1 MALPPSS
8 IAASPLDFALHAGEH
23 DASAKRAISLAT
35 CLMVPAARLFAAC
48 SFFLAVIFPL
58 RASAQSTSAPRRDY
72 AQVADRLQQLIERE
86 MRTDRLPIVSIA
98 LVDDQEIVWSR
109 GFGVLDSAS
118 KRVAGPE
125 TVFRVGSVSKLFT
138 DVAIMQL
145 VEQGQ
150 VDLDAPVSK
159 YIPDFHPQNPYGRP
173 ITLRQLMS
181 HRAGLV
187 REPPVGNYFDSTSPP
202 LAATI
207 ASLNRTTL
215 VYPPETQTK
224 YSNAAI
230 ATVGYVL
237 ARVTGTPFPQA
248 LSRAVLQPLG
258 MTMSGFEPTT
268 TLTRELAPA
277 QMWTLD
283 GRTFAAPTFQLGIA
297 PAGSMYT
304 TVNDL
309 SRFVSALFAG
319 GRGANGQLL
328 KPETIAQM
336 WTPQFARAG
345 EKEGYGI
352 GFRIGSLDGHRS
364 VGHDGAIYGFATTL
378 EALPDEKLGVV
389 VVTTRDGAN
398 AAVDRIGEVALREML
413 AVHTGKSS
421 GVTVAG
427 TPAGE
432 IDSTAP
438 VAPARARHLVG
449 EYAPRSNPGHD
460 VELMHR
466 GTGLAVMPS
475 VGGGIPELRSRG
487 DTLVVDDAVF
497 GTGARFLPN
506 ADSATW
512 LRTGDGFR
520 DTLFRVTR
528 GVPSAAPQSWRGVIG
543 EYGPDYDIL
552 YVYER
557 DNRLWALIEWFFPYP
572 LTEVAR
578 DTFAFPPNGLYD
590 GERIVFTRDRSGR
603 AVEARAAGVRFAR
616 RNIEPKAGTNQL
628 RITPLRPVP
637 ELRTEALAASPPAES
652 GNFKET
658 DLAELVKLDPTIKLE
673 IRYATTNNFLGTKIY
688 DEPRAFMQRPAAEAL
703 VRAHH
708 ALESLGFGLLIHDA
722 YRPWYVT
729 KIFWDATPA
738 AKKWLVANPAE
749 GSKHNR
755 GSAVDLTLYDLKTG
769 KPVEM
774 VSTYDESTDRAYAE
788 YPGGTSLQRWY
799 RELLRQAMEAQGFT
813 VNPQEWWHFDYE
825 DWKSYRI
832 GNVPFDK
839 IKS

>member
-1 MALPPSS
+1 MTRPPK
-8 IAASPLDFALHAGEH
+8 ASFP
-23 DASAKRAISLAT
+23 SAT
-35 CLMVPAARLFAAC
+35 CIMVPAARLFAAC
-48 SFFLAVIFPL
+48 SLAFVAGLPL
-58 RASAQSTSAPRRDY
+58 GASAQVSSAPRNDY
-72 AQVADRLQQLIERE
+72 APVADRLQQLIERE
-86 MRTDRLPIVSIA
+86 MRADRLPILSIA
-98 LVDDQEIVWSR
+98 LVDDQEVVWSR
-109 GFGVLDSAS
+109 GFGVVDSAT
-118 KRVAGPE
+118 KRVAGPQ

-145 VEQGQ
+145 VEQGKI
-150 VDLDAPVSK
+150 DLDTPVSR
-159 YIPDFHPQNPYGRP
+159 YIPEFHPQNPYDRP

-187 REPPVGNYFDSTSPP
+187 REPPIGNYFDSTSPP
-202 LAATI
+202 LAATVS
-207 ASLNRTTL
+207 SLNRTTL
-215 VYPPETQTK
+215 VYPPATHTK

-237 ARVTGTPFPQA
+237 QRVTGTPFPQA
-248 LSRAVLQPLG
+248 LSKAVLQPLG
-258 MTMSGFEPTT
+258 MTMSGFEPTLA
-268 TLTRELAPA
+268 LTRELAPA
-277 QMWTLD
+277 QMWTID

-297 PAGSMYT
+297 PAGSMYA

-309 SRFVSALFAG
+309 SRFISALFAG
-319 GRGANGQLL
+319 GRGVNGQLL
-328 KPETIAQM
+328 KPETITQM
-336 WTPQFARAG
+336 WTPQFASPG

-352 GFRIGSLDGHRS
+352 GFRIGTLDGHRN
-364 VGHDGAIYGFATTL
+364 VGHDGAIYGYATTL
-378 EALPDEKLGVV
+378 QALPDEKLGVV

-398 AAVDRIGEVALREML
+398 AAVDRIADVALREML
-413 AVHTGKSS
+413 ALHGGKPS

-427 TPAGE
+427 NASAELDTPQ
-432 IDSTAP
+432 SVAP
-438 VAPARARHLVG
+438 VRARHLVG
-449 EYAPRSNPGHD
+449 EYAHRSGPGRD

-466 GTGLAVMPS
+466 GTGLAVLPS
-475 VGGGIPELRSRG
+475 NGGGIPELHARG
-487 DTLVVDDAVF
+487 DTLVVDDPVF

-506 ADSATW
+506 ADSASW
-512 LRTGDGFR
+512 LRTGDALL
-520 DTLFRVTR
+520 DTLFRVNH
-528 GVPSAAPQSWRGVIG
+528 GMPGAAAQPWRGLIG

-603 AVEARAAGVRFAR
+603 AIEARAAGVRFAR

-628 RITPLRPVP
+628 RITPLRPVAQ
-637 ELRTEALAASPPAES
+637 LRTEALAASPPAES

-658 DLAELVKLDPTIKLE
+658 DLVELVKLDPTIKLE

-688 DEPRAFMQRPAAEAL
+688 DEPRAFMQRPAADAL
-703 VRAHH
+703 VRAHR
-708 ALESLGFGLLIHDA
+708 ALESLGYGLLIHDA

-799 RELLRQAMEAQGFT
+799 RELLRQAMEGQGFT

-832 GNVPFDK
+832 GNIPFDK
-839 IKS
+839 IRG